1 MIVVGLTGGI
11 GSGKTTVAEQ
21 FKALGVPV
29 YIADEEAKKLMKRS
43 KIIKRKL
50 IHLFGD
56 EAYIDGELNKPF
68 IANIIFN
75 DKTYLE
81 KMNAIIHPRV
91 NKHFQ
96 KWASKQEAIYVIKEV
111 AILFENDGYKA
122 CDYVITVTA
131 PKGLKIKRLLKR
143 DNTTRSKIEA
153 IMNNQ
158 WTDEEKVKRSDFV
171 IENIELENTKN
182 QILRINNQLL
192 ENYNKTH
199 ILTFL
204 LM

>member
-11 GSGKTTVAEQ
+11 GSGKTTVAKQ
-21 FKALGVPV
+21 FKALGIPV

-50 IHLFGD
+50 IQLFGNY
-56 EAYIDGELNKPF
+56 AYIDGELNKPF

-91 NKHFQ
+91 KKHFE
-96 KWASKQEAIYVIKEV
+96 KWVLKQDAAYVIKEV
-111 AILFENDGYKA
+111 AILFENGGYKA
-122 CDYVITVTA
+122 CDYVITVAA
-131 PKGLKIKRLLKR
+131 PKALKIKRLLKR
-143 DNTTRSKIEA
+143 DNTTKVKIEA

-158 WTDEEKVKRSDFV
+158 WADEEKVKQSHFV
-171 IENIELENTKN
+171 IENIEIES
-182 QILRINNQLL
+182 INNQVVKIHNQLL
-192 ENYNKTH
+192 KKSQ
-199 ILTFL
+199 
-204 LM
+204 